1 MGGKLFSSSS
11 NSFDWSKVATPAG
24 LNAPS
29 EEQRAV
35 IEAVISGNFNVQVNA
50 VAGSGKTTTLLHV
63 ASLVPKEEKVLALLY
78 SARLKD
84 ETREKA
90 AGLSLTN
97 LHVHSFHAFAVG
109 HYDKRATKD
118 DGLSLIVDADTTP
131 VRSFAYDL
139 IVIDE
144 IQDLT
149 PLLSDFVFKILRD
162 NRSSRSVRLLVLG
175 DDRQNIFAFKSADA
189 RYLTLSPSVFGRV
202 NDLPWLKL
210 PLKTT
215 FRLTK
220 NMASFMN
227 LNVLKYTLF
236 EATKAPGP
244 CVQYNRGNSWDVA
257 TVLAEELGGML
268 KSREIKPEDIFILG
282 PSIKQGKASRQTP
295 INNLANLLLGQGW
308 PYYAPIS
315 EEQQLSDDS
324 SRNKIVVSTFHQTK
338 GLERKIV
345 VIFGF
350 CNSYFQYFARQE
362 DPRAVPNILYVACTR
377 ATERLILVAE
387 DVEGNKLPFLNDVDE
402 SSDHLEVRDVSR
414 MRNGEIIHAKPSAVT
429 VTRLCKFLPENLAA
443 LAASFL
449 KTRQLVAPFQSP
461 SLESHVETSPGLVEE
476 VYELNGLAIPALF
489 ERRMTKQPS
498 TIQEEACFEL
508 TTSISDERGVP
519 SNITLS
525 LLEETQKTYGDS
537 DVSAHLRLAT
547 IYSFTQS
554 GFLSKP
560 QLIQKYD
567 WISLGQAEEC
577 IKVLSSHLTGKVLYE
592 SSVDYTRRFPFPPL
606 PDSPED
612 VKIDEESSAASVSI
626 KGRIDAITPDGILW
640 ELKCVNR
647 LDPEHLLQLAVY
659 AWIVLRQGGV
669 DVKRKKKRKPIKG
682 YRLLNMRTG
691 ELLELVSSF
700 EEIESAVSL
709 LVEKHLKGDPKL
721 TDEQF
726 MSAIDTKAPKGEK
739 GLGAVDVVVTVK
751 KARKKRDDASQR
763 ESS

>member
-1 MGGKLFSSSS
+1 MRFRPLLIAVLGVRVEGRRRIGGKLMSSISSSL
-11 NSFDWSKVATPAG
+11 DWSKVATPAG
-24 LNAPS
+24 LNPPS

-35 IEAVISGNFNVQVNA
+35 IEAVIGGRYNVQVNA
-50 VAGSGKTTTLLHV
+50 VAGSGKTSTLLHV
-63 ASLVPKEEKVLALLY
+63 ANLVPREEKVLALLY
-78 SARLKD
+78 SARLKG

-118 DGLSLIVDADTTP
+118 DGLALIVEDDTTP
-131 VRSFAYDL
+131 VRSFHYDL
-139 IVIDE
+139 VIIDE

-162 NRSSRSVRLLVLG
+162 NRSKRVRLLVLG

-189 RYLTLSPSVFGRV
+189 RYLTLSPSVFSRV

-210 PLKTT
+210 PLRTT

-220 NMASFMN
+220 NMAAFMN
-227 LNVLKYTLF
+227 LNVLHYPLF

-257 TVLAEELGGML
+257 KDLAEELGDML
-268 KSREIKPEDIFILG
+268 KSREIKPDDIFIIG
-282 PSIKQGKASRQTP
+282 PSIKQGSASRQTP
-295 INNLANLLLGQGW
+295 MNTLANLLLAEGW

-324 SRNKIVVSTFHQTK
+324 ARNKIVVSTFHQTK
-338 GLERKIV
+338 GLERKVV

-350 CNSYFQYFARQE
+350 CNKYFQFFARQD
-362 DPRAVPNILYVACTR
+362 DPRACPNILYVACTR

-387 DVEGNKLPFLNDVDE
+387 DVRGNKLPFLNDVSE

-414 MRNGEIIHAKPSAVT
+414 MRSGEIMNPKPSSVT
-429 VTRLCKFLPENLAA
+429 VTRLCKYLPENLAA

-449 KTRQLVAPFQSP
+449 KTRQLVPPFQSP

-489 ERRMTKQPS
+489 ERRKTQKPS

-508 TTSISDERGVP
+508 TTSIKEERSVS
-519 SNITLS
+519 SNVTLS
-525 LLEETQKTYGDS
+525 LLEETEKTYGVN

-547 IYSFTQS
+547 IYSYTQS

-567 WISLGQAEEC
+567 WLSLGQAEEC
-577 IKVLSSHLTGKVLYE
+577 IKVLSSHLTGKVIYE
-592 SSVDYTRRFPFPPL
+592 YSVDYTRRFPFPPL
-606 PDSPED
+606 PDDPED
-612 VKIDEESSAASVSI
+612 VEIDEEICAAASVSI
-626 KGRIDAITPDGILW
+626 KGRIDAITPDGVLW

-659 AWIVLRQGGV
+659 AWIVQRRGGV
-669 DVKRKKKRKPIKG
+669 DATQKKKRKLKPIKG

-700 EEIESAVSL
+700 DEIESAVSL
-709 LVEKHLKGDPKL
+709 LVEKHIKGDPKL
-721 TDEQF
+721 SDEQF
-726 MSAIDTKAPKGEK
+726 MSAIDA
-739 GLGAVDVVVTVK
+739 
-751 KARKKRDDASQR
+751 KARKVL
-763 ESS
+763 